1 MFTSEDQLMLSKRG
15 ITEAQV
21 LEQLECFKKG
31 FPYLTLDSPASI
43 NRGVIKADETA
54 VEVAADDWNAYLQA
68 NHRIVKFVPASG
80 AASRMF
86 KNLYEF
92 LNGGHDEPV
101 TDFEHVFFD
110 HIEFFGFYAAL
121 NDKCV
126 ELYGK
131 DVATLMA
138 ECHHRQVVAAL
149 LNPEGLNFGQ
159 LPKGLLLFHLY
170 DDSSVRT
177 PLEEHLVEGAL
188 YAQDANKNVH
198 VHFTVSPEHR
208 KLFKAKVAS
217 VVARYEEAFGVKYDI
232 TFSEQKASTDT
243 VAADIN
249 NELFRD
255 TDGSL
260 VFRPG
265 GHGALIENLNDLDAD
280 VVFIKNID
288 NVVPDRIKDDTVT
301 YKKLLA
307 GILVSLQAQAFAY
320 LHRLDEGNC
329 TDEELQ
335 EMVTFLQEKLY
346 CIHPAIDTLKGDVL
360 VTYLK
365 KKFNRPMRV
374 CGMVQNVGE
383 PGGGPFLAYNA
394 DGTVSLQIL
403 ESSQIDMDNP
413 VKKAM
418 FLEGTHFN
426 PVDLVC
432 AIKNYKG
439 EKFDL
444 PKYVDKSTGF
454 ISSKSKGGRSLKA
467 LELPGLWNG
476 AMSDWNT
483 IFVEV
488 PLSTFNPV
496 KTVNDLLRDQHQK

>member
-43 NRGVIKADETA
+43 NRGVIKADGTA

-86 KNLYEF
+86 KSLYEF

-131 DVATLMA
+131 DVATLMT

-170 DDSSVRT
+170 EDSSVRT

-208 KLFKAKVAS
+208 ELFKAKVAS

-243 VAADIN
+243 VAVDIH

-288 NVVPDRIKDDTVT
+288 NVVPDRLKDDTVT

-360 VTYLK
+360 TAYLK
-365 KKFNRPMRV
+365 KKLNRPMRV

>member
-1 MFTSEDQLMLSKRG
+1 MFTSEDQLMLSRRG

-43 NRGVIKADETA
+43 NRGVIKADGTA

-170 DDSSVRT
+170 EDSSVRT

-208 KLFKAKVAS
+208 ELFKAKVAS

-365 KKFNRPMRV
+365 KKLNRPMRV